1 MDRWTSGPPTTRALT
16 VDAPDRTGGLRWV
29 ARGVAILAAA
39 GFLGLL
45 AYGLFTKDPDTTID
59 DALAE
64 GRPVSAP
71 AFTLDVLQRGAGGAS
86 LPRATADGRLS
97 LSELRGSPV
106 VLNFWASWCLP
117 CRDEAHDLQRAWTR
131 LARPRDVVVLGLD
144 MQDIT
149 DDARAFIREFR
160 LTYPMVREGGN
171 DTAQRYGTTGIP
183 ETFFINARG
192 DVVGHV
198 IGAASPAQLRAG
210 IAAARAGRRLGV
222 RSGGARCETD

>member
-1 MDRWTSGPPTTRALT
+1 VT
-16 VDAPDRTGGLRWV
+16 VDAPERSGRLRWV
-29 ARGVAILAAA
+29 ARGLAILAAA
-39 GFLGLL
+39 AFLGLL

-71 AFTLDVLQRGAGGAS
+71 AFTLDVLQHGAVAPRS
-86 LPRATADGRLS
+86 VARRATADGRLS

-117 CRDEAHDLQRAWTR
+117 CRDESRDLERAWTR
-131 LARPRDVVVLGLD
+131 NARPRGVVVLGLD

-183 ETFFINARG
+183 ETYFISARG

-210 IAAARAGRRLGV
+210 IAAARGAGRRLGV
-222 RSGGARCETD
+222 ESGGPRRETD